1 MSSKNE
7 ETGREI
13 DIEELT
19 ISGNTDYDILDE

>member
-7 ETGREI
+7 ETGREV